1 VIKNLISLLT
11 KKDQLSFLILIIVFS
26 LFSVL
31 DIIGLYLLSQG
42 ISGIFNPIYID
53 IFLDNF
59 KKIEFLQKISFKE
72 FYLLIFF
79 FFFSKKYTILFI
91 LLFSIY
97 FYYKSQYKYCI
108 KFIQI
113 FFTKHLF
120 KILKFRYC

>member
-53 IFLDNF
+53 IFLDNL

-79 FFFSKKYTILFI
+79 FFF
-91 LLFSIY
+91 
-97 FYYKSQYKYCI
+97 
-108 KFIQI
+108 
-113 FFTKHLF
+113 
-120 KILKFRYC
+120 